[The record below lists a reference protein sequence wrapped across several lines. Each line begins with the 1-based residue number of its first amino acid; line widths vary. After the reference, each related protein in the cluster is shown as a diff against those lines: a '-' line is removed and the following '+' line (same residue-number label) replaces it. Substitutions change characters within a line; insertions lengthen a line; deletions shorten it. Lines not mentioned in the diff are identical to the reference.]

1 MMGKSAAVQQW
12 IAGPLL
18 CGALGVSACTTAQPP
33 VTTVTRT
40 EVTTVRQASTSDA
53 SPYAPVELQLARE
66 ELNSA
71 RLALDAREY
80 ERARRLA
87 EQAVLDARLAEVRA
101 ETESARLAARDL
113 RLSSE
118 ALRDETTRVST
129 VYLPPSA
136 PVELRLARE
145 ELDSARLS
153 LDVREYERARR
164 LAEQA
169 MADAQVAEVRAASEV
184 SRRTARDLRLASEA
198 LRDIAIRGSLA
209 SLPSYPPT
217 ELRLAREELDSARL
231 ALEVREYERA
241 RRLAEQAL
249 EDARIA
255 EARAE
260 TESTRLAARDLRL
273 SIEALRY
280 EAARLAALY

>member
-18 CGALGVSACTTAQPP
+18 CGALGVSACTTARPP

-87 EQAVLDARLAEVRA
+87 EQAMADARVAEVRA
-101 ETESARLAARDL
+101 ETESTRYTARDL

-118 ALRDETTRVST
+118 ALRDEAVRVS
-129 VYLPPSA
+129 VAYLPLYR

-145 ELDSARLS
+145 TLDSAKLA

-169 MADAQVAEVRAASEV
+169 MADA
-184 SRRTARDLRLASEA
+184 
-198 LRDIAIRGSLA
+198 
-209 SLPSYPPT
+209 
-217 ELRLAREELDSARL
+217 
-231 ALEVREYERA
+231 
-241 RRLAEQAL
+241 RLAEV
-249 EDARIA
+249 
-255 EARAE
+255 RAE
-260 TESTRLAARDLRL
+260 TESTQQAARDLQL
-273 SIEALRY
+273 SSEAVRA
-280 EAARLAALY
+280 EAERLAALY

>member
-1 MMGKSAAVQQW
+1 MMGKSTAVQQW

-18 CGALGVSACTTAQPP
+18 CGALGISACATARPP

-87 EQAVLDARLAEVRA
+87 EQAL
-101 ETESARLAARDL
+101 
-113 RLSSE
+113 
-118 ALRDETTRVST
+118 
-129 VYLPPSA
+129 
-136 PVELRLARE
+136 
-145 ELDSARLS
+145 
-153 LDVREYERARR
+153 
-164 LAEQA
+164 
-169 MADAQVAEVRAASEV
+169 ADAQVAEVRAASEV

-198 LRDIAIRGSLA
+198 LRDTAVRGSLA

-249 EDARIA
+249 ADARIA

-260 TESTRLAARDLRL
+260 TQSARLAARDLRL

>member
-1 MMGKSAAVQQW
+1 
-12 IAGPLL
+12 
-18 CGALGVSACTTAQPP
+18 
-33 VTTVTRT
+33 
-40 EVTTVRQASTSDA
+40 
-53 SPYAPVELQLARE
+53 VELQLARE

-217 ELRLAREELDSARL
+217 ELRLAREEFDSARL
-231 ALEVREYERA
+231 ALDVREYERA

-249 EDARIA
+249 ADARIA

-260 TESTRLAARDLRL
+260 TQSTRQAARDLRL
-273 SIEALRY
+273 SIETLRY